1 MHPLYLFGKY
11 KLSIT
16 ATIVLYIVIVFLVVF
31 LVVFL
36 PVYFLIINK
45 SNTKQNVLPI
55 PTVTILTPY
64 QFNSN
69 LWYKILG
76 ICNASN
82 NITGQDSAYI
92 LGIYKNNKTIDNLY
106 NYFVQTFLSVN
117 AQEENFIKTYLN
129 TNSQSQYKSLI
140 NNLSGEVNKS
150 LLNLNRRNMTS
161 DWTPENALIYLAD
174 KDHENNMLSS
184 HITNL
189 FENFSIFS
197 KSLKNQIE
205 ASAIW
210 MNESYSKLPNLIKT
224 FESNQTPLNFDIL
237 LFTYLDYITMKKVNT
252 IFQFTDITFDLAR
265 KYYTDILRRLSPMFE
280 DLLNM
285 QFKNTNQYSQYEVG
299 QF

>member
-1 MHPLYLFGKY
+1 MHPLYLFGKS

-16 ATIVLYIVIVFLVVF
+16 ATIILYIVIVFI
-31 LVVFL
+31 VVFL
-36 PVYFLIINK
+36 PVYFLVINK

-55 PTVTILTPY
+55 PILTPY
-64 QFNSN
+64 QFNGF
-69 LWYKILG
+69 LWERILG
-76 ICNASN
+76 MCSASN
-82 NITGQDSAYI
+82 IITGQDSAYI

-106 NYFVQTFLSVN
+106 NYFIQTFQSVN

-174 KDHENNMLSS
+174 KDHKNNMLSS
-184 HITNL
+184 HLTNL
-189 FENFSIFS
+189 FGSFSIFP

-205 ASAIW
+205 VSAIW
-210 MNESYSKLPNLIKT
+210 MNESYSKLPDLIKT

-252 IFQFTDITFDLAR
+252 IFQFTDITFDLAI
-265 KYYTDILRRLSPMFE
+265 KYYTDILLRLRTMFN
-280 DLLNM
+280 DLINM
-285 QFKNTNQYSQYEVG
+285 QVYNTNQYSQYEVR
-299 QF
+299 

>member
-1 MHPLYLFGKY
+1 MHPLYLFGKS

-16 ATIVLYIVIVFLVVF
+16 ATIILYIVIVFLVVF
-31 LVVFL
+31 L
-36 PVYFLIINK
+36 PVYFLVINK

-55 PTVTILTPY
+55 PILTPY
-64 QFNSN
+64 QFNSK

-76 ICNASN
+76 ICESSD

-106 NYFVQTFLSVN
+106 NYFLQTFRSVN

-184 HITNL
+184 HLTSL
-189 FENFSIFS
+189 FGSFSIFS

-205 ASAIW
+205 ESAIW

-224 FESNQTPLNFDIL
+224 FESDQTPLNFDIL

-252 IFQFTDITFDLAR
+252 IFQFTDITSDLAI
-265 KYYTDILRRLSPMFE
+265 KYYTDILLRLQTMFN
-280 DLLNM
+280 DLIKM
-285 QFKNTNQYSQYEVG
+285 QVYNTNQYSQYELSQV
-299 QF
+299 QV